1 MSRRRFL
8 GIDGGLGEKLGV
20 RNDFVVR
27 IIKAT
32 GNYGE
37 IYNRHLGP
45 TSPVAIPRGLNR
57 GYKKGGLL
65 IAPPV
70 K

>member
-1 MSRRRFL
+1 M
-8 GIDGGLGEKLGV
+8 DGALGEKLGLD
-20 RNDFVVR
+20 NDFVVK
-27 IIKAT
+27 IIRST

-45 TSPVAIPRGLNR
+45 DSSVPIVRGFNNN
-57 GYKKGGLL
+57 YKNGGLL
-65 IAPPV
+65 ISPPV